1 MLSVFALS
9 EISLRLQHQC
19 KFRIETISLVDSS
32 FDSLRDEE
40 GNFRDKIHA
49 KVRTRHLG
57 DTLSYLSRM

>member
-9 EISLRLQHQC
+9 EISLRLQRQC

-40 GNFRDKIHA
+40 GNFRDKIRA